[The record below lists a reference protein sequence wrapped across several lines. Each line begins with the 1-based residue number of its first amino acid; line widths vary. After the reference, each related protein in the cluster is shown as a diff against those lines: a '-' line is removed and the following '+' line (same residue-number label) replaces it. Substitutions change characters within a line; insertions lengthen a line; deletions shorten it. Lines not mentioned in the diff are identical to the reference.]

1 MVKQLIEN
9 DIAEAKK
16 HLDMTNDYFFGGHG
30 TPFDDLKS
38 LTNTVLNAS
47 MPPMMYKI
55 AHEDSSLNKDEILK
69 ILAWIDSSQKLLL
82 LN

>member
-1 MVKQLIEN
+1 LIEN

-16 HLDMTNDYFFGGHG
+16 HLDMINDFPFGGHG

-38 LTNTVLNAS
+38 LATTVLDDS

-55 AHEDSSLNKDEILK
+55 AHEGSSLNNDEKLK
-69 ILAWIDSSQKLLL
+69 ILFWIDSSKKLLL